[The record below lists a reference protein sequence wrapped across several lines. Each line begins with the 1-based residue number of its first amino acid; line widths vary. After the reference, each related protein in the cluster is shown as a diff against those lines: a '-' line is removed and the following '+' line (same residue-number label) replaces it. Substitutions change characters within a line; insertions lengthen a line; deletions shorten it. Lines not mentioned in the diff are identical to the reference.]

1 MREKARQ
8 HLRPLLKRYL
18 EAEDIETSAF
28 TTQCPNCGKRALL
41 NADNTWRCFNCEA
54 SGDVLDYD
62 MRLNPELNELDSAKH
77 IRQLLGLKV
86 LELNTV
92 EGNALMDMEFKPTG
106 FLIEKLIGKGVY
118 ILAGA
123 SKIGKSWLVL
133 WLADCVSKGVSVWDL
148 KTSRCEVLYVS
159 LEDTQQRIQQRLND
173 VTGGETGPLYIATES
188 ALLGSGFEDQ
198 LTGFLDEHPHVG
210 FVIIDTLQRIRPAK
224 AEKYSYAGDYE
235 IMTTLKNIAD
245 EFNITILLVH
255 HTRKEESSDAFNMI
269 SGTTGLLGC
278 ADGALVLQKPS
289 RLSPEATLDVTGR
302 EMADVQLKL
311 RFNDQTRHWDFIE
324 YGRDEPSQRDKVLE
338 AVRMFISDCHE
349 WHGTATELL
358 EILRDNLEPD
368 TKPNTLSRRLN
379 ASASKLEQ
387 DYGVDYRTSRG
398 HKDKIIHLAD
408 LTCVDA
414 SDCVDVL
421 EAASGP

>member
-1 MREKARQ
+1 M
-8 HLRPLLKRYL
+8 
-18 EAEDIETSAF
+18 
-28 TTQCPNCGKRALL
+28 
-41 NADNTWRCFNCEA
+41 
-54 SGDVLDYD
+54 
-62 MRLNPELNELDSAKH
+62 
-77 IRQLLGLKV
+77 
-86 LELNTV
+86 
-92 EGNALMDMEFKPTG
+92 
-106 FLIEKLIGKGVY
+106 
-118 ILAGA
+118 
-123 SKIGKSWLVL
+123 
-133 WLADCVSKGVSVWDL
+133 
-148 KTSRCEVLYVS
+148 
-159 LEDTQQRIQQRLND
+159 
-173 VTGGETGPLYIATES
+173 
-188 ALLGSGFEDQ
+188 
-198 LTGFLDEHPHVG
+198 
-210 FVIIDTLQRIRPAK
+210 
-224 AEKYSYAGDYE
+224 
-235 IMTTLKNIAD
+235 
-245 EFNITILLVH
+245 
-255 HTRKEESSDAFNMI
+255 
-269 SGTTGLLGC
+269 
-278 ADGALVLQKPS
+278 
-289 RLSPEATLDVTGR
+289 DVTGR

-358 EILRDNLEPD
+358 EILSDSLEPD

>member
-8 HLRPLLKRYL
+8 HLRSLLRQYL
-18 EAEDIETSAF
+18 EAEGIETKEL
-28 TTQCPNCGKRALL
+28 TTQCPCCGKRALL
-41 NADNTWRCFNCEA
+41 NADDTWSCFDCGA
-54 SGDVLDYD
+54 RGDVLDYD
-62 MRLNPELNELDSAKH
+62 MRLNPELSENESAKH
-77 IRQLLGLKV
+77 IREMLGLKV

-133 WLADCVSKGVSVWDL
+133 WLADCVSKGVPVWDL

-358 EILRDNLEPD
+358 EILRDSLEPD

-379 ASASKLEQ
+379 ASVSKLEQ